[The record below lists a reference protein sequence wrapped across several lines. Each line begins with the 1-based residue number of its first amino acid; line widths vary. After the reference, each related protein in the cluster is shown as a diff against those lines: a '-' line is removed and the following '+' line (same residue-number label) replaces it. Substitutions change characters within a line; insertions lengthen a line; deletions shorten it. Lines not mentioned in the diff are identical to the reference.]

1 MESPLLSPRMLVAD
15 LLALSP
21 LVAPFLLDL
30 RVDCI
35 GCSMNRFCTLE
46 ELCALY
52 GLKLE
57 AVLQNLQNKM
67 GPDRTS

>member
-1 MESPLLSPRMLVAD
+1 MEYPVLSSRMLVAD

-52 GLKLE
+52 GLELE
-57 AVLQNLQNKM
+57 AILHNLQNKM
-67 GPDRTS
+67 RTDRTQ